1 MHRESQSLCAR
12 LSLAS
17 SSVEILIKANL
28 LYFPTLPYLLS
39 PFPDLAD
46 SGGAVEIPRS
56 VPFGIRDQ
64 ELPALPL
71 TRCKHPDPLCL
82 PGVPG
87 GCRCSFFLANLSQPL
102 VPLLAMLLTRKTSAL
117 GVLPSEQT
125 AG

>member
-46 SGGAVEIPRS
+46 SGGAVGS
-56 VPFGIRDQ
+56 LVVPQVGAIWDSRPGAPGPAAYEVQ
-64 ELPALPL
+64 TSRPSLPSRGSWWMP
-71 TRCKHPDPLCL
+71 
-82 PGVPG
+82 
-87 GCRCSFFLANLSQPL
+87 
-102 VPLLAMLLTRKTSAL
+102 MLLF
-117 GVLPSEQT
+117 PC
-125 AG
+125 